1 MTLFSC
7 ETTEKLIMTKW
18 YELVFNPLD
27 NLAFDDTETQ
37 IQHLGLFFTSRPKGH
52 AITSSRP
59 ADFYNFHS
67 EIQILKEHDQKSNNP
82 MSAAC
87 CTAGRSGGG
96 NLLRPRG

>member
-37 IQHLGLFFTSRPKGH
+37 IQHLGLFLHPAPKVMRLHPPARRFFIIFTAK
-52 AITSSRP
+52 
-59 ADFYNFHS
+59 FKF
-67 EIQILKEHDQKSNNP
+67 
-82 MSAAC
+82 
-87 CTAGRSGGG
+87 
-96 NLLRPRG
+96 